1 MVEKGN
7 NDHNQGLRIKREDS
21 GKRTDQGTEE
31 DKSRGRRFIAFT
43 WGEKG

>member
-7 NDHNQGLRIKREDS
+7 NDHSQGLRIKRDS
-21 GKRTDQGTEE
+21 GKRTYQGSEE
-31 DKSRGRRFIAFT
+31 EKSRGRRFIAFT